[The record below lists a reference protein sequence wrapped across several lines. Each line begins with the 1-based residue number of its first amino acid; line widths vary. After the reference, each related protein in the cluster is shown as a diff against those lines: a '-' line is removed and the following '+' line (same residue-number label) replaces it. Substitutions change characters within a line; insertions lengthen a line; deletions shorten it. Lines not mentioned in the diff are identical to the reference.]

1 MSNATSSKQGAIS
14 EKFLVIPVIVLI
26 LAQMGTSGENSAMSL
41 SATVLAEM
49 FGCTTADFQ
58 LANMV
63 YSLVAGALMIAGGMM
78 GVIIG
83 WKKNFR
89 IGALLCAAGE
99 VVVALSPNMMI
110 LTWGGRILVGL
121 GASFMIPSLLGLV
134 PYMYHS
140 GKNRALAFGC
150 IGAATGIA
158 TVLPILFGVLLES
171 LGFRVTFG
179 ILAVYFVLVF
189 AASFALPPIKEA
201 EGNLK
206 FDYVG
211 TGLAALGLFL
221 FLVGISRLSVWGLVT
236 ATADAPFS
244 VLGLSPALVMAVV
257 GLVVLA
263 VLIVVER
270 KIEAKNGCALLPQSF
285 YKNPQVLSGVFASFQ
300 IFFASAVISLLLLPF
315 LQRVVGWS
323 AVQAALI
330 AVAMG
335 VPMFLFA
342 MGIPKLM
349 PALHPRRAIQAGYI
363 LIAAGLVCVL
373 LSLSSDNVNA
383 LVWVGSIVL
392 GIGLGCLSAHAS
404 NVVALAINDR
414 DAAQSGGVQTTSR
427 NVGYAISIA
436 ALGAVLLLG
445 ISSGI
450 SSAIADNSAVSAE
463 TKAIVA
469 SQNIDMMSDTAFREQ
484 FADVVQSDEEMNA
497 LVQANSDARLDA
509 LRMAFIVG
517 TVFVLA
523 SLLTT
528 PAIRVARK
536 EDAETQEETAIAA
549 LAEEEDLAIA

>member
-1 MSNATSSKQGAIS
+1 M
-14 EKFLVIPVIVLI
+14 
-26 LAQMGTSGENSAMSL
+26 
-41 SATVLAEM
+41 
-49 FGCTTADFQ
+49 
-58 LANMV
+58 
-63 YSLVAGALMIAGGMM
+63 
-78 GVIIG
+78 
-83 WKKNFR
+83 
-89 IGALLCAAGE
+89 
-99 VVVALSPNMMI
+99 
-110 LTWGGRILVGL
+110 
-121 GASFMIPSLLGLV
+121 
-134 PYMYHS
+134 
-140 GKNRALAFGC
+140 
-150 IGAATGIA
+150 
-158 TVLPILFGVLLES
+158 
-171 LGFRVTFG
+171 
-179 ILAVYFVLVF
+179 
-189 AASFALPPIKEA
+189 
-201 EGNLK
+201 
-206 FDYVG
+206 
-211 TGLAALGLFL
+211 
-221 FLVGISRLSVWGLVT
+221 WGLVT

-342 MGIPKLM
+342 MGIPKLV

>member
-26 LAQMGTSGENSAMSL
+26 LAQVGTSGENSAMSL
-41 SATVLAEM
+41 SATALAET

-99 VVVALSPNMMI
+99 VVVALSPNMMV

-244 VLGLSPALVMAVV
+244 VMGLSPALVMAVV

-285 YKNPQVLSGVFASFQ
+285 YKNSQVLSGVFASFQ
-300 IFFASAVISLLLLPF
+300 IF
-315 LQRVVGWS
+315 
-323 AVQAALI
+323 
-330 AVAMG
+330 
-335 VPMFLFA
+335 
-342 MGIPKLM
+342 
-349 PALHPRRAIQAGYI
+349 
-363 LIAAGLVCVL
+363 
-373 LSLSSDNVNA
+373 SSP
-383 LVWVGSIVL
+383 
-392 GIGLGCLSAHAS
+392 
-404 NVVALAINDR
+404 
-414 DAAQSGGVQTTSR
+414 
-427 NVGYAISIA
+427 
-436 ALGAVLLLG
+436 
-445 ISSGI
+445 
-450 SSAIADNSAVSAE
+450 
-463 TKAIVA
+463 
-469 SQNIDMMSDTAFREQ
+469 
-484 FADVVQSDEEMNA
+484 
-497 LVQANSDARLDA
+497 
-509 LRMAFIVG
+509 
-517 TVFVLA
+517 
-523 SLLTT
+523 T
-528 PAIRVARK
+528 P
-536 EDAETQEETAIAA
+536 
-549 LAEEEDLAIA
+549 